1 MDFYSVK
8 TIEELHNII
17 NPLSGSIYYCEE
29 NHQEYYYDKQTKEW
43 NVIPQPDELIYTSSE
58 SEAEI
63 INTTSSGMTIYDLN
77 KMAIAQMPVMTKEQI
92 ADRGR
97 KSLEAFYNY
106 EVGHYMLLCKDLSY
120 YTVFEAHDNVKTHFI
135 DAVLEIVYDL
145 GAIHDMFINDDGVM
159 EFWIRPEGDEEVY
172 AFFLF
177 PYDLGVVYYA

>member
-1 MDFYSVK
+1 MDYCNVQ
-8 TIEELHNII
+8 TLAELYNIAR
-17 NPLSGSIYYCEE
+17 PLSGAVYYCEE
-29 NHQEYYYDKQTKEW
+29 DKEEYCYNRQTEKWER
-43 NVIPQPDELIYTSSE
+43 IPKPDENE
-58 SEAEI
+58 DEDM
-63 INTTSSGMTIYDLN
+63 NGSGGQMTIYDFN
-77 KMAIAQMPVMTKEQI
+77 KMIMAQQPVMTEEAI
-92 ADRGR
+92 NNRGR

-120 YTVFEAHDNVKTHFI
+120 YTVFEAHDNVKTNFI
-135 DAVLEIVYDL
+135 DAVLEIVHDL